1 VYELVIHGVNLEGDV
16 HLQRRLC
23 RSVPAEDI
31 PVTPENVDCLET
43 VELLGLIGTKVA

>member
-1 VYELVIHGVNLEGDV
+1 MFSCYAGFVLAV
-16 HLQRRLC
+16 
-23 RSVPAEDI
+23 DI